1 MIFIDVDTAVVV
13 PVNVCPLI
21 DDTDF
26 KTRETA
32 VAYNAAGMDLVWNF
46 VTSAGVVTQTAVTP
60 TTAGVY
66 DWAHA
71 GDAMY
76 TIEIP
81 ASGGASI
88 NNDTEGYGYF
98 TGICTG
104 VLAWRGPT
112 ICFRASGVND
122 KLCDSAY
129 DTTRGLAGTALPG
142 AAAEAAGGLYTRGT
156 GAGQINQDAN
166 GRIDSNVAAMAA
178 NVLTAAATAADFG
191 TEIAAAVWNAA
202 TSSMTTAGSIGKK
215 LADWT
220 IHSAADVWAVATR
233 VLTAGTNIALAKGT
247 GVTGFNDLSAADVRT
262 AVGLASANL
271 DTQLAAL
278 PTAAGNAD
286 AVWDEAI
293 SGHLSAGSTGLA
305 LNSAGSA
312 GDPWSTAVPGAYGA
326 GTAGKILGDNLNA
339 TVSSRAIAGDA
350 MALTSGERT
359 TLAAAIWNA
368 LTSGMST
375 VGSIGKKLA
384 DWVVGTIDTYTGNTK
399 QTGDSYSVVTHVTY
413 GNSALHDDITNL
425 QTYIDTEIAAIL
437 EDTGTT
443 LPAQIAAL
451 NNLSASQVN
460 AEVVDV
466 LATDTAA
473 ELAAVPAA
481 NASLKAKITFLA
493 MLARNKLT
501 QTSTQSKL
509 YADDG
514 TTQVGAATVS
524 DDGTTY
530 TRGELA

>member
-1 MIFIDVDTAVVV
+1 MIFIDVDTAVVL
-13 PVNVCPLI
+13 PVNACPLI

-46 VTSAGVVTQTAVTP
+46 VTSSGVTTQTAVTP

-66 DWAHA
+66 DWTHV

-76 TIEIP
+76 TLEIP

-98 TGICTG
+98 SGVCTG
-104 VLAWRGPT
+104 VLPWRSET
-112 ICFRASGVND
+112 YCFRAAGLNNA
-122 KLCDSAY
+122 LCDDAY
-129 DTTRGLAGTALPG
+129 STTRGLAGTALP
-142 AAAEAAGGLYTRGT
+142 AAAADAAGGLAISD
-156 GAGQINQDAN
+156 AGGLDLDAKL
-166 GRIDSNVAAMAA
+166 A
-178 NVLTAAATAADFG
+178 NTNEV
-191 TEIAAAVWNAA
+191 
-202 TSSMTTAGSIGKK
+202 TTARMGALTDWINGGRLDLLLDAIKAVTDALPNAGALTNLDAAISSR
-215 LADWT
+215 LASSSYT
-220 IHSAADVWAVATR
+220 APPSAA
-233 VLTAGTNIALAKGT
+233 
-247 GVTGFNDLSAADVRT
+247 S
-262 AVGLASANL
+262 
-271 DTQLAAL
+271 
-278 PTAAGNAD
+278 NAD

>member
-1 MIFIDVDTAVVV
+1 MPDLWMDVDTALSEV
-13 PVNVCPLI
+13 PVNITPLI
-21 DDTDF
+21 DATDF
-26 KTRETA
+26 KTIEDA
-32 VAYNAAGMDLVWNF
+32 VAYNAAGLALYWHF
-46 VTSAGVVTQTAVTP
+46 VTSAGAYTVTAVTP
-60 TTAGVY
+60 TTAGTY
-66 DWAHA
+66 DWTDQGAA
-71 GDAMY
+71 GIY

-88 NNDTEGYGYF
+88 NNDTEGFGWF
-98 TGICTG
+98 TGVATG
-104 VLAWRGPT
+104 ILPWRGPV
-112 ICFRASGVND
+112 IGFRAAALND
-122 KLCDSAY
+122 ALIDSAWS
-129 DTTRGLAGTALPG
+129 TTRGLAGTALPN
-142 AAAEAAGGLYTRGT
+142 AAADAAGGLAISD
-156 GAGQINQDAN
+156 AGGLDL
-166 GRIDSNVAAMAA
+166 DSKLAAT
-178 NVLTAAATAADFG
+178 NEVTAARMGALTDWIDGGRLDLLLDAIKAVTDALPNAGALTNLDAAISSRLASSSYTAPP
-191 TEIAAAVWNAA
+191 
-202 TSSMTTAGSIGKK
+202 
-215 LADWT
+215 
-220 IHSAADVWAVATR
+220 SAA
-233 VLTAGTNIALAKGT
+233 
-247 GVTGFNDLSAADVRT
+247 S
-262 AVGLASANL
+262 
-271 DTQLAAL
+271 
-278 PTAAGNAD
+278 NAD

-339 TVSSRAIAGDA
+339 TVSSRAVAGDA
-350 MALTSGERT
+350 MALTSSERT

-413 GNSALHDDITNL
+413 GNSALHDDITTL

-460 AEVVDV
+460 AEVLDV

-501 QTSTQSKL
+501 QTATQAKV

-524 DDGTTY
+524 DDATTY
-530 TRGELA
+530 TRSEWA